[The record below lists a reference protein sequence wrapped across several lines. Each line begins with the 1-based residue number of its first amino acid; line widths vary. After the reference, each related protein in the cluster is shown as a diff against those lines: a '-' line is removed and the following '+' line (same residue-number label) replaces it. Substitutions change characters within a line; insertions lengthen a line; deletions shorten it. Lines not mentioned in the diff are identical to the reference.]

1 MSYDYGQLRDIERK
15 LVEINRKLD
24 NLYDSIEQVITEVM
38 DVNNKVNDIN
48 NNISI
53 LGARIDAHFNA
64 VMSALSALSGAVAE
78 LRRYVEDQFRELREL
93 AERYREEFL
102 EEHRKRHR
110 EAVALSVHQQDF
122 LTHLDM
128 AVAGLRQRMEEVSLA
143 LEEVE
148 EATKRAGALLY
159 ELELCKARETEK
171 ILYST

>member
-1 MSYDYGQLRDIERK
+1 VSYDYGQLEDVKRE
-15 LVEINRKLD
+15 LANINRRLSELR
-24 NLYDSIEQVITEVM
+24 NAIDSAVERIVAEVET
-38 DVNNKVNDIN
+38 VNANV
-48 NNISI
+48 SR

-78 LRRYVEDQFRELREL
+78 LRRYVEDQFGELREL

-128 AVAGLRQRMEEVSLA
+128 VAAGLRQRVEEVSLA

-148 EATKRAGALLY
+148 KAVKRAGALLY
-159 ELELCKARETEK
+159 ELELCKALEVGK
-171 ILYST
+171 VLYSPQ